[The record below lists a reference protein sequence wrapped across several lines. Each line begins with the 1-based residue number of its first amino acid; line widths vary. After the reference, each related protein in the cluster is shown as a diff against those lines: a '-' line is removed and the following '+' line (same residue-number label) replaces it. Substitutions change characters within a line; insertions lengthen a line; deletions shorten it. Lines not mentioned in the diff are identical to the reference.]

1 MGCQRATQEAQIH
14 LAKGSGLINHY
25 EIIIYW
31 SDEDQAFIADIPE
44 LPGCMAHGDTH
55 EDALMEV
62 KQAMDLWIEAAKA
75 NGRSIPQTRGSR
87 LLFA

>member
-1 MGCQRATQEAQIH
+1 M
-14 LAKGSGLINHY
+14 NHY

-31 SDEDQAFIADIPE
+31 SDDDQVFVADVPE

-55 EDALMEV
+55 ESALAEV
-62 KQAMDLWIEAAKA
+62 KQAMALWIVAAQA
-75 NGRSIPQTRGSR
+75 EGRTVPQARGSR

>member
-1 MGCQRATQEAQIH
+1 M
-14 LAKGSGLINHY
+14 NHY

-31 SDEDQAFIADIPE
+31 SDEDHAFIADVPE

-55 EDALMEV
+55 ELALAEV
-62 KQAMDLWIEAAKA
+62 KQAMAVWIEAAQA
-75 NGRSIPQTRGSR
+75 TGRAVPLARGSR

>member
-1 MGCQRATQEAQIH
+1 M
-14 LAKGSGLINHY
+14 NHY

-31 SDEDQAFIADIPE
+31 SDEDHAFIADVPE

-55 EDALMEV
+55 EMALAEV
-62 KQAMDLWIEAAKA
+62 KQAMALWIEAAQA
-75 NGRSIPQTRGSR
+75 AGRTVPQPQGSR